1 MHVYCVDNILVR
13 LADPL
18 FIGFCVL
25 RGADCGAK
33 VSRRAPRPARTPP
46 PPPAPPSSRPD
57 PASSSSSALQAPPSS
72 CPWPRLLL
80 SAPPSPPRVPACP
93 VRPQSVYLPSQP
105 SIHPVEAAGGGEGV
119 P

>member
-46 PPPAPPSSRPD
+46 PPPAPPSSRP
-57 PASSSSSALQAPPSS
+57 
-72 CPWPRLLL
+72 WPRLLL
-80 SAPPSPPRVPACP
+80 PAPPRPASPPARS
-93 VRPQSVYLPSQP
+93 RPSQP
-105 SIHPVEAAGGGEGV
+105 SIRPVAAAGGGEGV